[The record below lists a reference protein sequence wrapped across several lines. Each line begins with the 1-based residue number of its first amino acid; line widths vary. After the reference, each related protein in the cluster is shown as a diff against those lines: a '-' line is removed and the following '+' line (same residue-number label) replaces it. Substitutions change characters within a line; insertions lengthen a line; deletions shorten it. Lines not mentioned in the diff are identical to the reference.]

1 VPEKRNTAILAH
13 EVATALR
20 MGGNVV
26 LTVNGPAI
34 IMPQGAHEAEHGAR
48 EAEQGE
54 ESQGEDLGPRRRKEV
69 EALVEEWT
77 QENRAQGPAA
87 VMYAVSGKQR
97 IFRNR

>member
-1 VPEKRNTAILAH
+1 
-13 EVATALR
+13 
-20 MGGNVV
+20 
-26 LTVNGPAI
+26 
-34 IMPQGAHEAEHGAR
+34 MPQGAHEAEHGAR

-54 ESQGEDLGPRRRKEV
+54 ESQGEDLGPRRCKEV